1 MIKSIQ
7 IQEDI
12 FMARRRKLSP
22 ERKKFIPHKIG
33 MQVSHSLCTKIQK
46 AGNLQTDQGRC
57 CLRLGTLC
65 RKKQ

>member
-33 MQVSHSLCTKIQK
+33 MQVSHSLCTKIQ
-46 AGNLQTDQGRC
+46 
-57 CLRLGTLC
+57 
-65 RKKQ
+65 